1 LENLLGS
8 PEQAEIIW
16 QPENYIKVDDEKRA
30 TSILKLLD
38 TLDNCEYVQG
48 VYGNFDISE
57 EIINK
62 VNI

>member
-1 LENLLGS
+1 MEH
-8 PEQAEIIW
+8 IW

-30 TSILKLLD
+30 ASILKLLD
-38 TLDNCEYVQG
+38 TLDNCEDVQG